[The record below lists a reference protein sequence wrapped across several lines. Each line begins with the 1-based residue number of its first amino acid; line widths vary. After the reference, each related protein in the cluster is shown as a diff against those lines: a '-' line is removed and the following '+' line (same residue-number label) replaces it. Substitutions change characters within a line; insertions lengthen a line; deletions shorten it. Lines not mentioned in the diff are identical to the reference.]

1 MSDDDNTSSAPSPE
15 AENTPAMPATPP
27 ASSEA
32 PLPPALGDE
41 EECVGCEPPTFI
53 YAIGSVQ
60 VRFPSPGVEKEFAQ
74 ASKSTETAK
83 LTGEQA
89 VHKVLMENRYL
100 AREVCWVFSV
110 EGVMAYILT
119 PRDPLD
125 LDQLLEAVGPA
136 DRRVDC
142 DLVIGVKGPLAPP
155 EMCNGLT
162 LPIVVFDQIYSFD
175 VPELIGALPKPKG
188 LEEKPFRAAAEELF
202 HRVQQMAD
210 NVGELDEHRALNY
223 LAVRYPR
230 IYDLA
235 AEMYGE
241 DCTLKE
247 VEVRP
252 SRLSGARKLFDIIF
266 SYVNRKTDVVD
277 KYYVRVDVTEKY
289 PFLTNKLSPFF
300 DR

>member
-1 MSDDDNTSSAPSPE
+1 MPADDSQSSAPSPQADELPE
-15 AENTPAMPATPP
+15 APFTLPVE
-27 ASSEA
+27 
-32 PLPPALGDE
+32 PLPPVPDGDE
-41 EECVGCEPPTFI
+41 ECGGCVQPSFI

-74 ASKSTETAK
+74 AGKGTETAK

-89 VHKVLMENRYL
+89 VHKVLTDNRYL
-100 AREVCWVFSV
+100 AREVCWVFAV
-110 EGVMAYILT
+110 EGVMTYILS

-125 LDQLLEAVGPA
+125 LSQLLDAVTPA
-136 DRRVDC
+136 DRGVDC

-175 VPELIGALPKPKG
+175 VPDLVGALPKPEG

-235 AEMYGE
+235 AEMYGK
-241 DCTLKE
+241 DCSMTG

-252 SRLSGARKLFDIIF
+252 SRLSGARRLLDVIF

-289 PFLTNKLSPFF
+289 PFLASKLSPFF